1 MGHLGGARLWLAQY
15 SLESGFH
22 FAGMSCCREH
32 GFDES
37 EPFGAVAAECDFAL
51 YNGFAER
58 SFGGIIRGMYA
69 LGAKECPKRRPETDE
84 VM

>member
-1 MGHLGGARLWLAQY
+1 MRGYGLLNTAEKVDSILPASLAD
-15 SLESGFH
+15 
-22 FAGMSCCREH
+22 REH